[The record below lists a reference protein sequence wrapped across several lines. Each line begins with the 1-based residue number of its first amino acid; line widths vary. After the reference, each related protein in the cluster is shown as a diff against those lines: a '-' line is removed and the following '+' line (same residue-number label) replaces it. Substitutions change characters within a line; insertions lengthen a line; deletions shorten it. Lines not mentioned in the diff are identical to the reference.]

1 MIPTLYYPGE
11 KQFNRNGIGK
21 LSGAVECKVT
31 KERNGIFDLSMKYA
45 TNAPHYDKLSEGCII
60 LASHGGE
67 PTAEDVF
74 YHRDNLQP
82 FRIQSV
88 KREMQYATIEA
99 RHDALVQMA
108 KLPVWP
114 YPSGSKTVAEIM
126 EHLTTISATWAES
139 YPSAGI
145 TFSTDIDKT
154 LTYNKKL
161 PRFASA
167 FLAGQEG
174 SVVDLLGGGEL
185 AYDWYTVKLLE
196 AMGHDSHLRIS
207 YGKNIASITGE
218 TLMGECYTG
227 VYIYYQKDSS
237 IKYAKAYNFD
247 MGESVSR
254 FMPNLYELDI
264 TSDFNAEPQTEAA
277 FLTVADARATAMEE
291 KRPWTNIFN
300 NISVSWYELSQ
311 LSEYSHLPKHTVKLG
326 DYIHIYY
333 PAFGLDKD
341 VEIVKT
347 VWNVLADRY
356 EKIELNS
363 MKKSLHDTLTEMMLR
378 QIKRR
383 T

>member
-11 KQFNRNGIGK
+11 RQFDTNGIGK

-31 KERNGIFDLSMKYA
+31 KERNGIFDLTMKYA
-45 TNAPHYDKLSEGCII
+45 NNAPHYDKLSEGCII
-60 LASHGGE
+60 VASHGGE
-67 PTAEDVF
+67 STTEDVF

-82 FRIQSV
+82 FRIQKI
-88 KREMQYATIEA
+88 KREMQYVTIEA
-99 RHDALVQMA
+99 RHDALVQIA

-126 EHLTTISATWAES
+126 EHLTTLSAAWS
-139 YPSAGI
+139 QVYPSAGI
-145 TFSTDIDKT
+145 TFGTDIGKT
-154 LTYNKKL
+154 VTYNKAQA
-161 PRFASA
+161 RFASE
-167 FLAGQEG
+167 FLAGKEG
-174 SVVDLLGGGEL
+174 SLVDLLGGGEL
-185 AYDWYTVKLLE
+185 SYDWYNVKLLT
-196 AMGHDSHLRIS
+196 ALGIDKHIRIS
-207 YGKNIASITGE
+207 YGKNISSITGE
-218 TLMGECYTG
+218 TSMGECYTG
-227 VYIYYQKDSS
+227 VFIYYTKDSG
-237 IKYAKAYNFD
+237 IKYAKAYDFA
-247 MGESVSR
+247 MGSSISR
-254 FMPNLYELDI
+254 FMPNYYELDI
-264 TSDFNAEPQTEAA
+264 SSEFQSEPATEAD
-277 FLTVADARATAMEE
+277 FLTVADARAAAMEE

-356 EKIELNS
+356 EKLELNS
-363 MKKSLHDTLTEMMLR
+363 MKKSLHDTLTGMILQ

-383 T
+383 A

>member
-1 MIPTLYYPGE
+1 
-11 KQFNRNGIGK
+11 
-21 LSGAVECKVT
+21 
-31 KERNGIFDLSMKYA
+31 
-45 TNAPHYDKLSEGCII
+45 
-60 LASHGGE
+60 
-67 PTAEDVF
+67 
-74 YHRDNLQP
+74 
-82 FRIQSV
+82 
-88 KREMQYATIEA
+88 
-99 RHDALVQMA
+99 
-108 KLPVWP
+108 
-114 YPSGSKTVAEIM
+114 
-126 EHLTTISATWAES
+126 
-139 YPSAGI
+139 
-145 TFSTDIDKT
+145 
-154 LTYNKKL
+154 
-161 PRFASA
+161 
-167 FLAGQEG
+167 
-174 SVVDLLGGGEL
+174 
-185 AYDWYTVKLLE
+185 
-196 AMGHDSHLRIS
+196 MGHDSHLRIS

-277 FLTVADARATAMEE
+277 FLTVADARAAAMEE
-291 KRPWTNIFN
+291 KKPWANIFN

-356 EKIELNS
+356 EKLELNS
-363 MKKSLHDTLTEMMLR
+363 MKKSLHDTLTEMMLQ